1 MMSNFLPSRLE
12 EEVRLACHW
21 VEHQCGCSPYDDLWF
36 LAVTEYEYAHDDA
49 ELYRTWREQ
58 YNYVEEVIWKE
69 AQRFV
74 DMVRGA

>member
-12 EEVRLACHW
+12 EEVRLACRW
-21 VEHQCGCSPYDDLWF
+21 VEHQCGCSPYDDLYF
-36 LAVTEYEYAHDDA
+36 VAETEYAYAHDDA
-49 ELYRTWREQ
+49 EFYPTWREQ

-69 AQRFV
+69 AQHFV

>member
-1 MMSNFLPSRLE
+1 MMNFLPSRLE

-21 VEHQCGCSPYDDLWF
+21 VEHQCGCCPYDHISF
-36 LAVTEYEYAHDDA
+36 VAEKEYEYAVADQQF
-49 ELYRTWREQ
+49 YRTAKQ
-58 YNYVEEVIWKE
+58 QNNFVEEVIWKE